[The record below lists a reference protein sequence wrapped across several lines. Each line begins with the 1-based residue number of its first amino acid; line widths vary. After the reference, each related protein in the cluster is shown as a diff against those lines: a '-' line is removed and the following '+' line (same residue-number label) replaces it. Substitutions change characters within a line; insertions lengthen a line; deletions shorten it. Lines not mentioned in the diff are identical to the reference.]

1 MNNLNEKQ
9 IILLDKIIKEEK
21 ECRLY
26 FDEYMKSH
34 KPKERDFLDLLE
46 NVKKIKRETE
56 QFKGEIQYKDI
67 DKIAEL
73 RDKNKRFAK
82 ELEEYMNKRNIREI
96 KDLSNY
102 QAITLKKL
110 FINKYILK
118 VIKNE

>member
-9 IILLDKIIKEEK
+9 LILLDKIIKEEK

-26 FDEYMKSH
+26 FDKYMKSH
-34 KPKERDFLDLLE
+34 KPKERDFLDLLD
-46 NVKKIKRETE
+46 NVKRIKRETE

-96 KDLSNY
+96 KDLNNY

-118 VIKNE
+118 GIKNE